1 MRDQELAGGGR
12 WNRGGKARGGGGN
25 IARATASTEI
35 LLPASADTSAFS
47 AAQVESAVEAA
58 FNSLAAANKVDA
70 GSHGAE
76 KPMEAPGDFSA
87 CACAIVKPSA
97 TMRAKP
103 KAMPRHLRSTKPSY
117 THGEGYAR
125 GSDWGQFQDNRPSNG
140 KSNA

>member
-1 MRDQELAGGGR
+1 MG
-12 WNRGGKARGGGGN
+12 
-25 IARATASTEI
+25 RATTSTEVR
-35 LLPASADTSAFS
+35 LPAPADTSAFS
-47 AAQVESAVEAA
+47 AAKVESVVEAA

-87 CACAIVKPSA
+87 CACAIAKPSA
-97 TMRAKP
+97 TMRANP
-103 KAMPRHLRSTKPSY
+103 KAMLRHLRSTKPSY
-117 THGEGYAR
+117 THAVGNAR